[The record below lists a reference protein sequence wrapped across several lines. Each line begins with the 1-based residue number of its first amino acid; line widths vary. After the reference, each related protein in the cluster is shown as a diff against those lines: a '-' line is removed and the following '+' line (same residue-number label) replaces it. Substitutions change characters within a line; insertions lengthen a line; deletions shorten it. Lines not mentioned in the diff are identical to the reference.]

1 MKTYYHYTNQ
11 EGYEGILATG
21 VIRPSLRIQGATY
34 GDAVLGEGIYLTSI
48 TPEEIAA
55 ARSDEYAM
63 NDIIYELF
71 NITET
76 EAKLAYFFELNL
88 LEEEIIDFV
97 DVYAREL
104 GKNPQDLTPDE
115 IRRVYLYTT
124 DLGIEIGTSRHGTT
138 LNI

>member
-1 MKTYYHYTNQ
+1 MKTYYHYTNR

-21 VIRPSLRIQGATY
+21 VIRPSLRVRGATY

-88 LEEEIIDFV
+88 PAEALIDFV
-97 DVYAREL
+97 DVYAKEL
-104 GKNPQDLTPDE
+104 GKNPQDLTSDE

-124 DLGIEIGTSRHGTT
+124 DSGIEIGTSRHGTT
-138 LNI
+138 LNM